1 MKQPDP
7 VKRILV
13 VEDNEDVRKIVT
25 IYLGSNGYEVLE
37 AADGL
42 EGLKM
47 AQEEIPDFILFDVL
61 LPRLDG
67 IEALKRLMK
76 APWGAGVPV
85 IMMSAVLQ
93 SKDLMAETAK
103 LNVSF
108 YLQKPFQ
115 VRNLLEKIRQATKPT
130 ARVQPSAKPALSG
143 NDLFGD
149 LTNSKGRSV
158 RSEVEEIP

>member
-1 MKQPDP
+1 MEVVMKQPDP

-25 IYLGSNGYEVLE
+25 VYLGSNGYEILE

-47 AQEEIPDFILFDVL
+47 AQEERPDIILFDVL

-67 IEALKRLMK
+67 IEALKRLRK
-76 APWGAGVPV
+76 TPWGAGVPV

-93 SKDLMAETAK
+93 SKKTL
-103 LNVSF
+103 
-108 YLQKPFQ
+108 
-115 VRNLLEKIRQATKPT
+115 
-130 ARVQPSAKPALSG
+130 
-143 NDLFGD
+143 
-149 LTNSKGRSV
+149 
-158 RSEVEEIP
+158 